1 MSDEMNVLF
10 ARLKELRIDQNKLR
24 IEEDEVVATIERLMS
39 VYNNVNSDIMTA
51 PTNNNTPSRVSPT
64 TSPSTSPT
72 TKSYKYVKGDRV
84 RIINYIKMPAGRT
97 LTESDRV
104 GTVTSVSLITDR
116 VYFKTDSGTK
126 TYRAAK
132 NIILLE

>member
-10 ARLKELRIDQNKLR
+10 ARLKELRIEQNKLR

-39 VYNNVNSDIMTA
+39 VYNNVNLDMTT
-51 PTNNNTPSRVSPT
+51 PTNNNTPLRVSPT
-64 TSPSTSPT
+64 TSRSTSPT
-72 TKSYKYVKGDRV
+72 TISYKYVKGDRV